1 MSLPSNPTPASNI
14 KLVKLKTGEEII
26 GEVTTQMN
34 GDISMK
40 NVVSLILANQ
50 NQMAFMPYIPFC
62 DFDTTGL
69 QIKVA
74 DYIFMAPLKKDMENE
89 YRKVFNKVV
98 LPAAIQGG
106 LKLVN

>member
-1 MSLPSNPTPASNI
+1 MSLPSNPPQSNI

-26 GEVTTQMN
+26 GEVTMQMN
-34 GDISMK
+34 GDITMK

-62 DFDTTGL
+62 DYDSGL
-69 QIKVA
+69 PIKAA
-74 DYIFMAPLKKDMENE
+74 DYIFAIPLKKDMENE